1 MEVGLCDFKF
11 ASLQLFIHLFWF
23 ICAAIFPFKK
33 HFCSQWL
40 DIKAMVQ
47 RQNDPCPLVFRT
59 PDADRFFPMIRIGL
73 RCCTPACIVMRQRF
87 GAAGG
92 ESGSSRKCK
101 LDGGSCFVFN
111 FHLYLGKI
119 TILTHIFQVA

>member
-1 MEVGLCDFKF
+1 MIS
-11 ASLQLFIHLFWF
+11 SLPPSSCLYTYFGSFVRPFL
-23 ICAAIFPFKK
+23 PFKK

-73 RCCTPACIVMRQRF
+73 RCCTPACIVTRQRF

-92 ESGSSRKCK
+92 ESGSS
-101 LDGGSCFVFN
+101 GMCF
-111 FHLYLGKI
+111 
-119 TILTHIFQVA
+119 